1 MNRFNEYL
9 NYIQIWISHL
19 NLGDRVR
26 LCGLHLLISSGREDR
41 SELGNWLEEDFLS
54 PKGGEV

>member
-19 NLGDRVR
+19 NLGVRVR
-26 LCGLHLLISSGREDR
+26 LCGLHLLISSRREDR
-41 SELGNWLEEDFLS
+41 RELGNWLEEDFLS